1 METPNEP
8 GNQADKRLHQE
19 TDVAQSDAERRDFYR
34 NHIHA
39 LVAAIEMPKER
50 RIAATLADIVDKKAD
65 GVPFI
70 GVAGIPAAGKSTLC
84 NNVQE
89 LLREEHGIEALVVG
103 MDGYHYYRSQLDQ
116 MDDPEEAHAR
126 RGAAFT
132 FDAQRFVDDIS
143 GAASSGQGSFPS
155 FDHAVKDPEEDKI
168 KFDDKQH

>member
-1 METPNEP
+1 
-8 GNQADKRLHQE
+8 
-19 TDVAQSDAERRDFYR
+19 
-34 NHIHA
+34 
-39 LVAAIEMPKER
+39 MPKER

-84 NNVQE
+84 NNVQKV
-89 LLREEHGIEALVVG
+89 LREEHGIEALVVG

-143 GAASSGQGSFPS
+143 GAASSGQGSS
-155 FDHAVKDPEEDKI
+155 LLSIMLSKI
-168 KFDDKQH
+168 LRRTRSSSTTSGIKS